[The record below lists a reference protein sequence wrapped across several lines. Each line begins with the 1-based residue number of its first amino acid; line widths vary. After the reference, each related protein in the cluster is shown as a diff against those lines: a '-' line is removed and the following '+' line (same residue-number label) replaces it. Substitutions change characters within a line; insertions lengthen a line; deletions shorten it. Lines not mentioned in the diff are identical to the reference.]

1 MTPAAVRTGIIALIA
16 ALASGCA
23 TRDLVVV
30 IPDRGDGHIGAVT
43 VEAGSG
49 KTVLDKAYSAAQPR
63 RGAVNAFT
71 SDAGRVNRT
80 FEQALKALPTP
91 PKNYRLYFENDSTV
105 LMASSRAAFEQVFTE
120 IAARAV
126 AEIVVTGHTDTVG
139 TVEDKDQLSMDRA
152 KAVAELF
159 VQRGIPRKS
168 ITIAGRGSR
177 ELLIHTDDQVPEP
190 RNRRVEIT
198 VR

>member
-1 MTPAAVRTGIIALIA
+1 MKPAALRPLMILIA
-16 ALASGCA
+16 AALLCGCA

-30 IPDRGDGHIGAVT
+30 IPDRSDGHIGAVT
-43 VEAGSG
+43 VEAGSS

-63 RGAVNAFT
+63 PGAVNAFT
-71 SDAGRVNRT
+71 SDEGRVNRI
-80 FEQALKALPTP
+80 FGSALKGLPTP

-105 LMASSRAAFEQVFTE
+105 LMPSSRAAFEQVFTE
-120 IAARAV
+120 IAVRTV

-139 TVEDKDQLSMDRA
+139 TVEQKDELSMDRA

-159 VQRGIPRKS
+159 VQRGILRPS

-177 ELLIHTDDQVPEP
+177 ELLVRTDDQVPEP